1 METYFVG
8 SWFKALAVTDLAL
21 SISSKNFA
29 ILSDFMNV
37 MYELI
42 K

>member
-1 METYFVG
+1 MEIDFVD
-8 SWFKALAVTDLAL
+8 SWFKALAATETAL
-21 SISSKNFA
+21 SVSSKNFV
-29 ILSDFMNV
+29 IPTDFMNV